1 MTTQAQVEYI
11 RPRVNILEDEE
22 AVTIEAEL
30 PGVTRDGAEI
40 EVREGMLVLQGRR
53 ANGHDPAS
61 FRLRERPHADFYR
74 AFRLGNGVDAN
85 RISARMNDGVL
96 TVSVPK
102 AEHLKPRTISVN

>member
-11 RPRVNILEDEE
+11 RPRVNILEDED

-30 PGVTRDGAEI
+30 PGVTLDGTEI
-40 EVREGMLVLQGRR
+40 EVRDGLLVLQGRR
-53 ANGHDPAS
+53 TNGHKPAA

-74 AFRLGNGVDAN
+74 AFRLGDGIDTE
-85 RISARMNDGVL
+85 RISARMTNGVL

-102 AEHLKPRTISVN
+102 AEHTKPRTISVN